1 MSTYSLYQV
10 DAFTNRPLGGNPCA
24 VVFDCADL
32 NDSTM
37 LAIAREM
44 NLSETSFVW
53 RMDDTCTALRMQ
65 CQGEREV

>member
-1 MSTYSLYQV
+1 MPAYSLYQV
-10 DAFTNRPLGGNPCA
+10 DAFTTRPLGGNPCA

-32 NDSTM
+32 DDGTM

-53 RMDDTCTALRMQ
+53 RMHD
-65 CQGEREV
+65 G